1 MISNSVTL
9 RAIIIGLILIIPNSY
24 FSVQTYT
31 PTSMSLVYTVIFN
44 LIILI
49 ILNLP
54 LKKFLPKW
62 ALSQGE
68 LLTIYVMLSL
78 STVISGL
85 DMIQVLGQLL
95 GHAFWFATPEN
106 EWQELFFRY
115 IPKWLAV
122 DDKNIL
128 EGYYKGDSS
137 FFTTENIKV
146 WLVPILSWSAF
157 LLMLM
162 FIMLMINVIIRKQW
176 TEREKL
182 SYPIIQLPFIM
193 TEDGGYSRLFT
204 NRLLWMGFAVAGG
217 IDLINGLHYLI
228 PAIPMLPIRNIEIG
242 RYFTNKPFSAI
253 GWTPVCFFPFAV
265 GLTFFMPLSLS
276 FSCWFFYLFWKVQL
290 VFASIVGLENL
301 AGFPYAYYKPQASG
315 GYIGV
320 GLLAIFSLRRH
331 IAAVI
336 KKVFTGKGTL
346 NDEMEPM
353 RYRWAVLGLI
363 IGAGLLIA
371 FCLKAGMSLWI
382 ILLFFAIYFTL
393 SIAITRMRAELGPPV
408 NELYHIGP
416 DLIIPQVFGTRR
428 VGESNLTMFAFF
440 WGFNRS
446 NRCHPMPHQL
456 EGFKLAEQIKMN
468 YKRLFYAML
477 LATFIGTLA
486 AFFFYYDVNYK
497 YGNSGWAGFEAFRR
511 LQQFLYYH
519 PGRENSAVVLMG
531 VGFAVVFIL
540 TILRTRFIW
549 WPLHPVAYPLASS
562 LNWTMSWI
570 WACIFISW
578 AAKFLI
584 LKYGGLKAYRKAIP
598 FFIGLVLGD
607 YMVGGFW
614 NIIGVVFHKYTYTF
628 WH

>member
-1 MISNSVTL
+1 M
-9 RAIIIGLILIIPNSY
+9 GLILIIPNSY

-44 LIILI
+44 LFTLI
-49 ILNLP
+49 SLNIALKRLLP
-54 LKKFLPKW
+54 QW
-62 ALSQGE
+62 AFSQGE

-85 DMIQVLGQLL
+85 DMIQVLGSLL
-95 GHAFWFATPEN
+95 GHAFWYATPEN
-106 EWQELFFRY
+106 EWKELFFRY
-115 IPKWLAV
+115 IPRWLAV
-122 DDKNIL
+122 DNKNVL

-137 FFTTENIKV
+137 FFTPENIRV
-146 WLVPILSWSAF
+146 WLFPILSWSAF
-157 LLMLM
+157 LFILM

-182 SYPIIQLPFIM
+182 SYPIIQLPFLM
-193 TEDGGYSRLFT
+193 TEDGGSLKLFT
-204 NRLLWMGFAVAGG
+204 NKLLWMGFAVAGFL
-217 IDLINGLHYLI
+217 DLINGLHYLI

-242 RYFTNKPFSAI
+242 RYFTSKPFSAI

-265 GLTFFMPLSLS
+265 GLAFFMPLDLS
-276 FSCWFFYLFWKVQL
+276 FSCWFFYLFWKAQL

-315 GYIGV
+315 AYIGV
-320 GLLAIFSLRRH
+320 GVLAIFSLRRH
-331 IAAVI
+331 IMAVI

-346 NDEMEPM
+346 REV
-353 RYRWAVLGLI
+353 RYRYTGRYDATEPIRYRLAVFLLI
-363 IGAGLLIA
+363 IGAFLLIA
-371 FCLKAGMSLWI
+371 FCLKAGMSLWV
-382 ILLFFAIYFTL
+382 ILIFFAIYFTL

-456 EGFKLAEQIKMN
+456 EGFKLAEQSKMN
-468 YKRLFYAML
+468 CKRLFFPML
-477 LATFIGTLA
+477 LATFFGTFFA
-486 AFFFYYDVNYK
+486 FFFFYYVRYK
-497 YGNSGWAGFEAFRR
+497 YGTGGYGGFEAFRR

-519 PGRENSAVVLMG
+519 PGRENSAVFLMG
-531 VGFAVVFIL
+531 VGFAVVFVL
-540 TILRTRFIW
+540 TILRMRFIW
-549 WPLHPVAYPLASS
+549 WPLYPVAYPLASS
-562 LNWTMSWI
+562 LNWTMGWM
-570 WACIFISW
+570 WFCILISW
-578 AAKFLI
+578 AAKSLI

-614 NIIGVVFHKYTYTF
+614 NIIGVLFHKSTYTF